1 MTLTLTPEE
10 VEMVYFALNDYSLKY
25 IHASRTWG
33 NTAVYGKDYAHE
45 KAERIGKLQIKVGDE
60 IFETN

>member
-25 IHASRTWG
+25 IHASQTWG
-33 NTAVYGKDYAHE
+33 VSAKKDYAHQ
-45 KAERIGKLQIKVGDE
+45 KAELIGQVQVKVGDL

>member
-10 VEMVYFALNDYSLKY
+10 VEMVYFALNEYSIKY

-33 NTAVYGKDYAHE
+33 VSAQKDYAHE
-45 KAERIGKLQIKVGDE
+45 KAERIGQLQIQVGDE